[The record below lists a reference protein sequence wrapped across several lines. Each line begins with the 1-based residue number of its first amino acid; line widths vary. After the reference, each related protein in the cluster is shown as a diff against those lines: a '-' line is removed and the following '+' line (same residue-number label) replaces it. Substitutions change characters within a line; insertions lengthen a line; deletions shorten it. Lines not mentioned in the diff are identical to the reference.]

1 MNLALRMKTNIK
13 DIIILFS
20 LFCCAAT
27 SYSQVTAKQ
36 RRERMK
42 MIRECSQSKN
52 PYIRLD
58 RFKTMT
64 VDEFLNFPERI
75 NHITKIRGVD
85 TLMNHLDERVV
96 VDGALLVE
104 TQQYHDEKELSSR
117 KSSISDYRANEMRT
131 FFGSEDPL
139 ILMGD
144 RNITRKEYCELPEDT
159 VAFVNFYMTDFVKR
173 HYAPEGNKGIVYVCP
188 RNTRSKIKYIPTIDM
203 PANGRNYIDDFY
215 KEIFPCFTGGDGF
228 SHLPYIRERAK
239 KYKEKMN
246 NDIKAIVYI
255 SCVVRPNGTIDPILI
270 EDIKTQQELTDD
282 QTASII
288 SASEDIIR
296 TMPRWEMPGGGVVY
310 EKESRTCFDDPR
322 EYSITI
328 PIAF

>member
-1 MNLALRMKTNIK
+1 MNKIIK
-13 DIIILFS
+13 SFIWIFCLFG
-20 LFCCAAT
+20 FQNT
-27 SYSQVTAKQ
+27 IFSQIPSKQ
-36 RRERMK
+36 RRERKK

-58 RFKTMT
+58 RFKTLT
-64 VDEFLNFPERI
+64 VDEFLDYSDSIYR
-75 NHITKIRGVD
+75 ITKIKGVD
-85 TLMNHLDERVV
+85 TITNHQDKRIV
-96 VDGALLVE
+96 VDGALLVT
-104 TQQYHDEKELSSR
+104 TQQYHDAMELESR
-117 KSSISDYRANEMRT
+117 KSGIQDYRANEMRT

-139 ILMGD
+139 ILFGD
-144 RNITRKEYCELPEDT
+144 REITRKEYCELPEDI

-173 HYAPEGNKGIVYVCP
+173 HYAPEGSKGIVYVCP
-188 RNTRSKIKYIPTIDM
+188 RNTRSKIKYIPTIDL

-215 KEIFPCFTGGDGF
+215 KDLFPCFTGGNKYSYF
-228 SHLPYIRERAK
+228 SYINEK
-239 KYKEKMN
+239 VKECKDKMDKN
-246 NDIKAIVYI
+246 IKATVSI

-288 SASEDIIR
+288 STSEEIIR
-296 TMPRWEMPGGGVVY
+296 AMPRWEMPGGGVVY

>member
-1 MNLALRMKTNIK
+1 MKNFF
-13 DIIILFS
+13 ILLFLLGFS
-20 LFCCAAT
+20 ICSF
-27 SYSQVTAKQ
+27 SQIPSKQ
-36 RRERMK
+36 RRERKK
-42 MIRECSQSKN
+42 MIRECSRSRN

-58 RFKTMT
+58 RFKTLSI
-64 VDEFLNFPERI
+64 DEFLNYSDSIYR
-75 NHITKIRGVD
+75 ITKIKGVD
-85 TLMNHLDERVV
+85 TITNHQDKRIV
-96 VDGALLVE
+96 VDGALLVT
-104 TQQYHDEKELSSR
+104 TQQYHDAMELESR
-117 KSSISDYRANEMRT
+117 KGGIQDYRANEMRT

-139 ILMGD
+139 ILFGD
-144 RNITRKEYCELPEDT
+144 REITRQEYCELPEDT

-173 HYAPEGNKGIVYVCP
+173 HYAPEGSKGIVYVCP

-203 PANGRNYIDDFY
+203 PANGRNYIDVFY

-228 SHLPYIRERAK
+228 SHLPYIREK
-239 KYKEKMN
+239 TKEYKEKMD

-282 QTASII
+282 LTASII
-288 SASEDIIR
+288 NASEDIIR

-310 EKESRTCFDDPR
+310 EKESRTLFDDPR